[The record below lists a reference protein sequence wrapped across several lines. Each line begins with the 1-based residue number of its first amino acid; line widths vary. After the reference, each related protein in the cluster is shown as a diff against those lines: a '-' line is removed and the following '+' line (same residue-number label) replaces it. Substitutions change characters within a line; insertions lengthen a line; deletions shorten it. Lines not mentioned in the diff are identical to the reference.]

1 MLTGRNKGEQ
11 EIIFLCVFL
20 LICLAGLVIVFI
32 PIIRSSLINPAKDAL
47 FIALVLLIALFVTV
61 TVKKINQK

>member
-1 MLTGRNKGEQ
+1 MAGRNKGGQ
-11 EIIFLCVFL
+11 EIVVLCVFA

-47 FIALVLLIALFVTV
+47 FIALILLIALFVTV